1 MPFTDNCYLL
11 LSTASFN
18 LMGTT
23 TLPTCY
29 LDPTTYDKIYINLGY
44 QNTVVVGSTI
54 SINANVLQDR
64 SPSCAGTYINTVVTN
79 TVIVPLN

>member
-18 LMGTT
+18 LMGTN

-29 LDPTTYDKIYINLGY
+29 LDPVTYDKIYINLGA
-44 QNTVVVGSTI
+44 QNTVTVGSAITF
-54 SINANVLQDR
+54 NANVLQDR
-64 SPSCAGTYINTVVTN
+64 SPSCAGTFITTVVTN
-79 TVIVPLN
+79 TVLAPVN